1 MVEKSSSVDL
11 MKGLPFVAAVGG
23 LVIALLLVLPLHF
36 TLYSNG
42 MVAAFIICVIYF
54 RRWPTKKEM
63 GGVLGCALLLAV
75 IRSVALGWSQI
86 LPFDLSDVALFLALA
101 SLFMLLLPLPWDSKV
116 GQKTRMADLGLALG
130 VPAFAMGIA
139 IPLWLE
145 ASISPHTLD
154 YNLYAF
160 DASLGF
166 HPSFWVGR
174 MLASHAWLQGI
185 CSVAYYGLPLMVVI
199 LATGPA
205 VRVMRPNLLK
215 VLIIAGVVG
224 GTLYMVVPA
233 SSPLFVL
240 HSRFPF
246 DPPPVD
252 QFTSTALLNVPRSDF
267 RNCMPSLHFGWT
279 LLIFLNVRWS
289 LWRRIGSGLL
299 VILIM
304 ISTVGFGQHYLI
316 DLIVAVPF
324 ILAVQE
330 ASEQQ
335 WFPTAINGA
344 LTAGWLLALRFATD
358 AITGSVPLAW
368 LMVIATLVVSLA
380 LHNFEF
386 SRRGIAIRR
395 PPSED
400 GAMLQP
406 QASVE

>member
-1 MVEKSSSVDL
+1 MVEKPGSFDL
-11 MKGLPFVAAVGG
+11 MKGLPFLAAVGG
-23 LVIALLLVLPLHF
+23 LVITLLLALPLHF

-42 MVAAFIICVIYF
+42 MVAAFIICAIYF
-54 RRWPTKKEM
+54 RRRPGKKEIA
-63 GGVLGCALLLAV
+63 GLLGCGLLLVV
-75 IRSVALGWSQI
+75 IRSFAFDWAQI
-86 LPFDLSDVALFLALA
+86 LPFSLSEVALFLALA
-101 SLFMLLLPLPWDSKV
+101 SLFMLLLPLPWDSKA

-145 ASISPHTLD
+145 AGLSPHTLD

-166 HPSFWVGR
+166 HPSFWMGR
-174 MLASHAWLQGI
+174 MLASQTWLQGI
-185 CSVAYYGLPLMVVI
+185 CSIAYYGLPLMVVI

-246 DPPPVD
+246 NPPPVD
-252 QFTSTALLNVPRSDF
+252 QFTHTALMNVPRSDF

-279 LLIFLNVRWS
+279 LLIFLNMRWS
-289 LWRRIGSGLL
+289 RWRRIGSGLL
-299 VILIM
+299 VILIA

-330 ASEQQ
+330 ASERQ
-335 WFPTAINGA
+335 WVPAAINGV
-344 LTAGWLLALRFATD
+344 LTAAWLLALRFATN

-368 LMVIATLVVSLA
+368 FMVIATLVVSLGI
-380 LHNFEF
+380 HNFEF

-395 PPSED
+395 PASED
-400 GAMLQP
+400 GVMLQP

>member
-1 MVEKSSSVDL
+1 MVEKSGSIDL
-11 MKGLPFVAAVGG
+11 MKGLPFVAAVGA
-23 LVIALLLVLPLHF
+23 LVITLLLLLPLHF

-54 RRWPTKKEM
+54 RRWPARKEM
-63 GGVLGCALLLAV
+63 GGVLGCVLLLVV
-75 IRSVALGWSQI
+75 IRSAVFGWSHI
-86 LPFDLSDVALFLALA
+86 LPFDLSEVALFLALA
-101 SLFMLLLPLPWDSKV
+101 SLFMLLLPLPWDSKA
-116 GQKTRMADLGLALG
+116 GQRTRMADLGLALG

-145 ASISPHTLD
+145 AGISPHTLD

-166 HPSFWVGR
+166 HPSFWMGR
-174 MLASHAWLQGI
+174 MLSSHTWLQAI

-205 VRVMRPNLLK
+205 VRVMRPKLLK
-215 VLIIAGVVG
+215 VLIVAGVIG

-233 SSPLFVL
+233 ASPLFVL

-246 DPPPVD
+246 DPPPVE
-252 QFTSTALLNVPRSDF
+252 QFTRTALMDVPQSDF

-299 VILIM
+299 VILIA

-330 ASEQQ
+330 ASERQ
-335 WFPTAINGA
+335 WLPVAINGA
-344 LTAGWLLALRFATD
+344 LTATWLLALRFAIN

-368 LMVIATLVVSLA
+368 IMFTATLVISLGI
-380 LHNFEF
+380 HNFEF
-386 SRRGIAIRR
+386 SHRGIAIRR
-395 PPSED
+395 PASEE
-400 GAMLQP
+400 GVVLQP
-406 QASVE
+406 QASAE

>member
-1 MVEKSSSVDL
+1 MVEKAGSVDL
-11 MKGLPFVAAVGG
+11 MRGLPFIAAVGG
-23 LVIALLLVLPLHF
+23 LVITLLLVLPVRF
-36 TLYSNG
+36 SLYSNG
-42 MVAAFIICVIYF
+42 MVAASIICVIYF
-54 RRWPTKKEM
+54 RRWPGRKELS
-63 GGVLGCALLLAV
+63 GVLGCVLLLVV
-75 IRSVALGWSQI
+75 IRSVAFGWSQI
-86 LPFDLSDVALFLALA
+86 LPFHLSEVALFLALA
-101 SLFMLLLPLPWDSKV
+101 SLFMLLLPLPWDSKA

-130 VPAFAMGIA
+130 VPAFAVGIA

-145 ASISPHTLD
+145 AGISPHTLD

-166 HPSFWVGR
+166 HPSFWMGR
-174 MLASHAWLQGI
+174 MLASHVWLRGI
-185 CSVAYYGLPLMVVI
+185 CNVAYYGLPLMVVI

-252 QFTSTALLNVPRSDF
+252 RFTRTALMDVPRSDF

-279 LLIFLNVRWS
+279 FLIFLNVRWS
-289 LWRRIGSGLL
+289 RWRTIGSGLL
-299 VILIM
+299 VILIA
-304 ISTVGFGQHYLI
+304 IATVGFGQHYLI

-330 ASEQQ
+330 ASERQ
-335 WFPTAINGA
+335 WFPAVINGA
-344 LTAGWLLALRFATD
+344 LTAAWLLALRFATS

-368 LMVIATLVVSLA
+368 FMVIATLLVSLGI
-380 LHNFEF
+380 HKFEF

-395 PPSED
+395 PASED
-400 GAMLQP
+400 AVMLQP
-406 QASVE
+406 EASVE